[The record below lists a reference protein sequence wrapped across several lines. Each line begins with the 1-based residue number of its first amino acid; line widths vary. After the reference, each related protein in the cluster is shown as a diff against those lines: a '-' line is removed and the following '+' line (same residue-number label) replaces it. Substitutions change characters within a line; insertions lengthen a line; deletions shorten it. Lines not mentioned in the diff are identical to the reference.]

1 VPRTD
6 VIRFALVNAGYRW
19 VGHGGAGRWPG
30 AWRSTLAGAAS
41 SLQGLLHL
49 PGTLPAWRLS
59 CCLACCCLPACLYV
73 RPPPQP
79 FTPSCTAPALLPPPR
94 RVSGTHANPLGIKTD
109 APWSVVWDIMRCWV
123 KEHPV
128 KKSAAGSAGG
138 CRRAQARTLMHGC
151 VAELLGTP
159 CF

>member
-1 VPRTD
+1 M
-6 VIRFALVNAGYRW
+6 AGCMEE
-19 VGHGGAGRWPG
+19 HAGGCRIIAAGL
-30 AWRSTLAGAAS
+30 ATLAGHSACLAAKLLS
-41 SLQGLLHL
+41 GLL
-49 PGTLPAWRLS
+49 
-59 CCLACCCLPACLYV
+59 LPACLYV